1 MAKTGIKKST
11 RVQRAQERLS
21 QAIDKLEDAVKSR
34 TNGGAG
40 ADPEMVAELAV
51 IRAENDSL
59 KDVNKAVSDRLD
71 AAISRM
77 KSVLE
82 G

>member
-40 ADPEMVAELAV
+40 ADPEMVAELAG
-51 IRAENDSL
+51 IRAENDPP
-59 KDVNKAVSDRLD
+59 KDVHKGGSHRLD
-71 AAISRM
+71 AAISPQ
-77 KSVLE
+77 KAVL
-82 G
+82 GG